1 MSKEPDRL
9 RARRAF
15 GLLLYYAIATLLGG
29 VLFAG
34 LLRVN
39 AAMGTGILFYRGLV
53 ALVATAIVLFLASA
67 FVLPRL
73 RTGLDLQAADALG
86 GAIVATSVLGAAFV
100 LGPVTVD
107 RSISVFM
114 LSQFESAGGPL
125 TESETQDRF
134 VRIYVGEWGQ
144 IGRRLAEQQAS
155 GNLELTP
162 EGWLLTN
169 QGRRFMSIAR
179 AMSELSGGDPRFV
192 GRKD

>member
-39 AAMGTGILFYRGLV
+39 AAMGAGILFYRGLI
-53 ALVATAIVLFLASA
+53 ALAATAVVLLLCS
-67 FVLPRL
+67 VVMLPRL
-73 RTGLDLQAADALG
+73 RTGLELQAADALG
-86 GAIVATSVLGAAFV
+86 GAIVATSILGAAFV

-114 LSQFESAGGPL
+114 LSQFESAGRPL
-125 TESETQDRF
+125 TEGEAQDRF

-144 IGRRLAEQQAS
+144 IGRRLLEQKAS

-162 EGWLLTN
+162 EGWRLTS
-169 QGRRFMSIAR
+169 QGRRFMSLAR

-192 GRKD
+192 GRRE